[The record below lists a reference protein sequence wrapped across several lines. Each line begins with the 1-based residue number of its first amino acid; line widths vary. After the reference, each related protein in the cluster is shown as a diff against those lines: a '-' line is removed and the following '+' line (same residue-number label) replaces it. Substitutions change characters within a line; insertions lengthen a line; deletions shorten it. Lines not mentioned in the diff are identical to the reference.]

1 MIFMGRRANGEGSQD
16 KKIKKRIEY
25 YRSRKKYNGVT
36 KEFYGKTKK
45 QVMEKVKNFEF
56 STGNLEQKE
65 IEKINY
71 KTFLY
76 EQ

>member
-1 MIFMGRRANGEGSQD
+1 
-16 KKIKKRIEY
+16 
-25 YRSRKKYNGVT
+25 
-36 KEFYGKTKK
+36 
-45 QVMEKVKNFEF
+45 MEKVKNFEF